1 MNVLIAKRYVKALLI
16 EQDTKGATSIYNDIS
31 AIASAYNDDKFLSII
46 GSVGIKTQD
55 KVDLITSFIDN
66 ISQDIENL
74 IKLLA
79 QNKRL
84 NIIPYI
90 KSELEKEMAVL
101 TNNYQG
107 TIYTNVELNK
117 KDVDLITQNFA
128 KKFDTN
134 LTLTQEI
141 CAYDGIKVEID
152 GLGVEI
158 SFSKQRLK
166 SQMIEHILK
175 AF

>member
-1 MNVLIAKRYVKALLI
+1 MSTLIAKRYVKALLI
-16 EQDTKGATSIYNDIS
+16 DQDIKGAQAIYDDIS
-31 AIASAYNDDKFLSII
+31 TIASAYSDDRFISII
-46 GSVGIKTQD
+46 TSVEINIQD
-55 KVDLITSFIDN
+55 KINLLSSFVDN
-66 ISQDIENL
+66 ISQNIQNL

-84 NIIPYI
+84 NIIPQI
-90 KSELEKEMAVL
+90 KSELQKEMDIL
-101 TNNYQG
+101 TNNYNG
-107 TIYTNVELNK
+107 TIYTNTKLDK
-117 KDVDLITQNFA
+117 KDIDLITQNFE
-128 KKFDTN
+128 KKFDTT
-134 LTLTQEI
+134 LTLNQEI
-141 CAYDGIKVEID
+141 CDYDGIKVEID